1 MITMRGKKKNNSI
14 KYGFDKKPFIYF
26 LISTA
31 SQQAA
36 TYILK
41 NDFTFPTAISQN
53 GKVFIH
59 RIQNENKVI

>member
-1 MITMRGKKKNNSI
+1 MRGKKYNSI

-53 GKVFIH
+53 GKVFIQ
-59 RIQNENKVI
+59 RK